1 VGSSLTLVV
10 TYINYLGDNKMK
22 KYFNPIWLS
31 TFFTFIIMI
40 SAQEVS
46 AHCDGLDGPVVK
58 AAKKALE
65 TENVN
70 LVLIWVRKESENEIK
85 SAFQKTLD
93 VRKLSPEAKEMA
105 DLYFFETLVRL
116 HRQGEG
122 APYTGLK
129 PAGRDLGPAIP
140 AADESIE
147 EGSAEKLLKL
157 LTDEVHKGLH
167 QYFQEVISKKNYN
180 LNDID
185 AGREFIE
192 AYVVFVHYVERLY
205 ESTKIPT
212 IGHYKES
219 EEKEVHIH

>member
-1 VGSSLTLVV
+1 M
-10 TYINYLGDNKMK
+10 KMH
-22 KYFNPIWLS
+22 FN
-31 TFFTFIIMI
+31 FVFI
-40 SAQEVS
+40 SAFLIFILIFSSQQVS

-70 LVLIWVRKESENEIK
+70 LVLIWVKKEFEDEIK
-85 SAFQKTLD
+85 NAFQKTLS

-105 DLYFFETLVRL
+105 DMYFFETLVRL
-116 HRQGEG
+116 HRLGEG

-140 AADESIE
+140 LADKTIE
-147 EGSAEKLLKL
+147 ENSAKELLEL

-167 QYFQEVISKKNYN
+167 QYFQNVISKKDYN
-180 LNDID
+180 PNDIN

-192 AYVVFVHYVERLY
+192 AYVVFVHYVERIY
-205 ESTKIPT
+205 ESTQILT
-212 IGHYKES
+212 EGQEI
-219 EEKEVHIH
+219 EVEYLNGMK